1 MIVSLIKWREVNVHV
16 RFLCILELSN
26 QQAIARF
33 VLHFDWIYH
42 FDWGI
47 RSERHYIVPQ
57 TETDYLNMSGSG
69 SMSGLG
75 RTLALFA
82 IPAVAA
88 SLYVLYRKKLIFTL
102 KKLKR
107 KNSFKIVEDR
117 STASIVEN
125 RSIGSLDK
133 SWNCLGLEQ
142 PLVIVCQF
150 LLSPSL

>member
-1 MIVSLIKWREVNVHV
+1 MHTGIVKSAE
-16 RFLCILELSN
+16 
-26 QQAIARF
+26 AIARF

-47 RSERHYIVPQ
+47 RSERHYIDIVPW

-125 RSIGSLDK
+125 RSVGSLDK

-150 LLSPSL
+150 LLSSSL